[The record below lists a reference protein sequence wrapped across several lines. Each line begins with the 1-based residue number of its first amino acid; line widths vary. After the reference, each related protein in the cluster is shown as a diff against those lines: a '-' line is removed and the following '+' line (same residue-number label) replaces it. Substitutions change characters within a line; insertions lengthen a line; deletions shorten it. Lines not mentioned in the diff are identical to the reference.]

1 MIARGS
7 KLFVDLGSRRPS
19 LPLGVSGAIV
29 LSRKRKA
36 ARSSSW
42 EQAWRSQLSLGVL
55 LLKRNGFIE
64 YQPQTRPLYKC
75 NGQGKK
81 KEQNK
86 TMTTLQSCLNTVTN
100 TSPESQKESKI
111 PLPWLI

>member
-1 MIARGS
+1 MIAPGS

-19 LPLGVSGAIV
+19 LPLGVSGAVV

-36 ARSSSW
+36 APSSSW

-55 LLKRNGFIE
+55 LLKRNDFIE
-64 YQPQTRPLYKC
+64 YQPQTRPLYKR
-75 NGQGKK
+75 NGQEKNKK
-81 KEQNK
+81 QK

-100 TSPESQKESKI
+100 TSSESQKESKI
-111 PLPWLI
+111 PLSWLI

>member
-64 YQPQTRPLYKC
+64 YQPQTRPLYKR

-81 KEQNK
+81 KRTKQNHDHSAVMSEHSHK
-86 TMTTLQSCLNTVTN
+86 Y
-100 TSPESQKESKI
+100 I
-111 PLPWLI
+111 P